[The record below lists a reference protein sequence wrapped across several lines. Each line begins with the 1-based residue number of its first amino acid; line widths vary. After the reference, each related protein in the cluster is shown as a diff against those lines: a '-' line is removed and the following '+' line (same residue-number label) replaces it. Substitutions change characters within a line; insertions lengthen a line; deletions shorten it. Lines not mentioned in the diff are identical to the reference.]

1 MSSTINNDSAE
12 FCITVYIGRGLRHF
26 LLFVLSMVKV
36 IQYNKNKCGID
47 NVIQDSNLMKV
58 CKL

>member
-1 MSSTINNDSAE
+1 MSSTINNDSVE
-12 FCITVYIGRGLRHF
+12 FCIYIGRGLRHF

-47 NVIQDSNLMKV
+47 NEIQDSNLMKV
-58 CKL
+58 SKL